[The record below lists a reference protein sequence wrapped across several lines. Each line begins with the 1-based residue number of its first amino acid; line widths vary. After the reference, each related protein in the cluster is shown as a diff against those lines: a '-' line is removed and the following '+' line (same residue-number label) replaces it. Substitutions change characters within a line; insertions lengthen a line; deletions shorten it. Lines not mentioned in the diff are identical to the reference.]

1 MDCIPVVLLYG
12 GLWEATADEQ
22 QAHHILQCTVSI
34 FVDAFCLVWNV
45 VSSSLIPFLLV
56 PINSRFTA
64 NWYAADSH
72 LNDDEWAQVSLEKY
86 APMRMRN
93 GYNQVQ
99 TANSYMV
106 SLVWIWMWMWWLCI
120 IARRHTRQN
129 QSKCEKFSVL
139 RLPTHLFWVSVEWKL
154 FCTHINGNHLNIRW
168 KPNQILSS
176 RMSILRL
183 NFNQMYTLKESELNA
198 EHNVV
203 AWQYLNTAKIL
214 HGICSRDLLNT
225 TMSWIIEVCHQAQF
239 LTLKYLYAL
248 TLYDCGFLFHSAWE
262 HINLMTPEWE
272 KNHHLFELW
281 ICSRNGYYN
290 GYIPRSV
297 AGESSITN
305 FSQSNYRFVW
315 LVFELEFEQ
324 QLFKQQ

>member
-1 MDCIPVVLLYG
+1 MNVDVV
-12 GLWEATADEQ
+12 
-22 QAHHILQCTVSI
+22 V
-34 FVDAFCLVWNV
+34 
-45 VSSSLIPFLLV
+45 
-56 PINSRFTA
+56 
-64 NWYAADSH
+64 
-72 LNDDEWAQVSLEKY
+72 
-86 APMRMRN
+86 
-93 GYNQVQ
+93 
-99 TANSYMV
+99 
-106 SLVWIWMWMWWLCI
+106 I

-168 KPNQILSS
+168 KPNQILNS

-183 NFNQMYTLKESELNA
+183 NFNQMYTLKGSELNA

-203 AWQYLNTAKIL
+203 TWQHLSTAKIL
-214 HGICSRDLLNT
+214 HGTCSRDLLNT

-248 TLYDCGFLFHSAWE
+248 TLYDCGFLFHSTWE
-262 HINLMTPEWE
+262 HMNLMTPKWE

-315 LVFELEFEQ
+315 LVFEWNSNNNYSNSNNGRWQNVDCCNVYGSWNGHPVVASILHTQFVHRADI
-324 QLFKQQ
+324 